1 MDLSEIENI
10 ARKFKNNLFTFCFL
24 KNNKLTLVYN
34 NEKAEKKDE
43 FLNFLKNNLSNYML
57 PNKIIYIK
65 KIPFNKNGKIDR
77 LKLKKL

>member
-1 MDLSEIENI
+1 M
-10 ARKFKNNLFTFCFL
+10 KKL
-24 KNNKLTLVYN
+24 K
-34 NEKAEKKDE
+34 KKDE